1 MQRRLYLRIY
11 AAFLGVLVVMGLVS
25 AGIHLAT
32 GWLPFWTRGGPR
44 FASHLARLL
53 PSIDDSAGLQRA
65 VDELHDELTVDITV
79 LDRDGVPRAS
89 AGMAIPRPDPHD
101 LPRPREP
108 GWVHG
113 LHGVIAGPLRGG
125 GMVLARLPVPEGRN
139 WHLRPLLPLIAA
151 LLVSLALVY
160 PLSRSITRPVEQLT
174 AAVEA
179 YGKGD
184 LGKRSG
190 LGGPA
195 GSQDEVG
202 RLARAFDEMADRIQA
217 ARKGEKELLANVSHE
232 LRTPLARIRVA
243 MALVDSS
250 RARDPAVAH
259 RLAMVDEEL
268 DELERLI
275 ADVLTSSKLELSAQP
290 LRRARVALSELVAKS
305 SSRALLLSQQVVAEV
320 EPGLTVDA
328 DEALLARALDN
339 LIDNARKYGGTEPLR
354 VEARRADG
362 SVLIAVRDRG
372 PGFAPDELER
382 VFDPFYRGTSARGQA
397 SGFGLGLSLARRVAE
412 AHGGTIRAANP
423 PGGGALIE
431 LRLPA

>member
-1 MQRRLYLRIY
+1 MRRRLYLRIY
-11 AAFLGVLVVMGLVS
+11 FAFLGVLVTMGLVS
-25 AGIHLAT
+25 AGINLAT
-32 GWLPFWTRGGPR
+32 GHLGFWARGGPH
-44 FASHLARLL
+44 FASHVARLL
-53 PSIDDSAGLQRA
+53 PAVDDPGLERA
-65 VDELHDELTVDITV
+65 VDELHDELAIDLTV
-79 LDRDGVPRAS
+79 LDRDGRPAAS
-89 AGMAIPRPDPHD
+89 AGVAIPPPDP
-101 LPRPREP
+101 REGPPGP
-108 GWVHG
+108 GWVRG
-113 LHGVIAGPLRGG
+113 MHGVIAGTLRGG
-125 GMVLARLPVPEGRN
+125 GLVLVRLPVPEGRN
-139 WHLRPLLPLIAA
+139 WHLRPVLLLVAA
-151 LLVSLALVY
+151 LLASLLLVY

-190 LGGPA
+190 LEA
-195 GSQDEVG
+195 SQDEVG

-243 MALVDSS
+243 MALVDAS
-250 RARDPAVAH
+250 RARDPAVAQ
-259 RLAMVDEEL
+259 RLATVDEEL

-290 LRRARVALSELVAKS
+290 LRREQVALSPLLAKS
-305 SSRALLLSQQVVAEV
+305 SARALLLSQQVIAEI
-320 EPGLTVDA
+320 EPGLEVNA
-328 DEALLARALDN
+328 DEALLARAIDN
-339 LIDNARKYGGTEPLR
+339 LIDNARKYGGKEPLR

-362 SVLIAVRDRG
+362 AVVIAVRDHG

-382 VFDPFYRGTSARGQA
+382 VFDPFYRGNSARGQA

-412 AHGGTIRAANP
+412 AHGGSIRAANP

>member
-1 MQRRLYLRIY
+1 MRRRLYLRIY
-11 AAFLGVLVVMGLVS
+11 FAFLGVLVAMGLAA
-25 AGIHLAT
+25 AGINFAT
-32 GWLPFWTRGGPR
+32 GRLSFWARGGPR
-44 FASHLARLL
+44 FASHVARLL
-53 PSIDDSAGLQRA
+53 PAVDDPAALQRA
-65 VDELHDELTVDITV
+65 VDELHDELGVDITV
-79 LDRDGVPRAS
+79 IDREGRPAAS
-89 AGMAIPRPDPHD
+89 AGLAIPPPPD
-101 LPRPREP
+101 LRERLRGP

-113 LHGVIAGPLRGG
+113 LHGVIAAPLRDGL
-125 GMVLARLPVPEGRN
+125 VLARLPVPEGRN
-139 WHLRPLLPLIAA
+139 WHLRPVLLLVAA
-151 LLVSLALVY
+151 LLASLALVY

-184 LGKRSG
+184 VGKRSG
-190 LGGPA
+190 LEA
-195 GSQDEVG
+195 SQDEVG

-243 MALVDSS
+243 LALVDSS
-250 RARDPAVAH
+250 RGLDPSVAQ
-259 RLAMVDEEL
+259 RLATVDEEL

-275 ADVLTSSKLELSAQP
+275 SDVLTSSKLELSAQP
-290 LRRARVALSELVAKS
+290 LRRAQVGLSQLLAKS
-305 SSRALLLSQQVVAEV
+305 SARALLLSQRVVAEV
-320 EPGLTVDA
+320 EPGLEVNA
-328 DEALLARALDN
+328 DEALLARAIDN
-339 LIDNARKYGGTEPLR
+339 LIDNARKYGGAEPLR
-354 VEARRADG
+354 VEARRAEG
-362 SVLIAVRDRG
+362 AVLIAVRDHG

-412 AHGGTIRAANP
+412 AHGGSIRAANP

>member
-1 MQRRLYLRIY
+1 MRRRLYLRIY
-11 AAFLGVLVVMGLVS
+11 VAFLGVLLAIGLVS
-25 AGIHLAT
+25 AGINLAT
-32 GWLPFWTRGGPR
+32 GRMSFWTRGGPR

-53 PSIDDSAGLQRA
+53 PSVDDEAGLRRA
-65 VDELHDELTVDITV
+65 VDELHDELGVDITV
-79 LDRDGVPRAS
+79 LDRNGRSLATAGV
-89 AGMAIPRPDPHD
+89 AIPPQDPRVLSLGPDRHRPA
-101 LPRPREP
+101 
-108 GWVHG
+108 WVRG

-125 GMVLARLPVPEGRN
+125 GVMLARLPVPEGRN
-139 WHLRPLLPLIAA
+139 WHLRPLLPLVAA

-190 LGGPA
+190 LEA
-195 GSQDEVG
+195 SQDEVG
-202 RLARAFDEMADRIQA
+202 RLARAFDEMADRIQT
-217 ARKGEKELLANVSHE
+217 ARKTEKELLANVSHE

-243 MALVDSS
+243 MALIDAS
-250 RARDPAVAH
+250 DPTVRQ
-259 RLAMVDEEL
+259 RLATVEEEL

-275 ADVLTSSKLELSAQP
+275 ADVLTSSKLELSAHP
-290 LRRARVALSELVAKS
+290 LRKARVRVGELVEKS
-305 SSRALLLSQQVVAEV
+305 CARALLLSHRVSADV
-320 EPGLTVDA
+320 EPGLEVEA
-328 DEALLARALDN
+328 DEALLVRALDN
-339 LIDNARKYGGTEPLR
+339 LIDNARKYGGTEPSS
-354 VEARRADG
+354 VEARRANG

-372 PGFAPDELER
+372 PGFASDELER

-412 AHGGTIRAANP
+412 AHGGSIRAANP

-431 LRLPA
+431 MLLPA